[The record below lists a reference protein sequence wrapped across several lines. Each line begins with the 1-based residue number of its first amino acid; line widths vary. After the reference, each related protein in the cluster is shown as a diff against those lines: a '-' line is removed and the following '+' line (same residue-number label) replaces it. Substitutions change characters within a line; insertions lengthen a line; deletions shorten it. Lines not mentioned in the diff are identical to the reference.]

1 MRLTMELR
9 QIKYFLKVAEL
20 LNFSEASKVLFIT
33 QSTLSQQIR
42 QLENEFDTILFE
54 RNSHEVSLTEAGQQ
68 FMRYARKVMIDVD
81 DCTQK
86 MDDVKNMLTGELNIG
101 VTFTFSPLLTE
112 TVLEFMK
119 LYPHVRL
126 NVFYKTMSELMDMLQ
141 RREVDFVLAFKPTDR
156 NDKIESHVLFNN
168 HLSVVVSEQ
177 HPLARRK
184 SLNLDDLVL
193 YDAAMPAH
201 GLQAR
206 NSFEDMMH
214 SVNSKLKIRT
224 ELNDV
229 SILLKLIRQS
239 KLITILAEATI
250 HDEDGLVAI
259 PLEMAGNDMEGC
271 IHQLKQAY
279 VKNSAREFYR
289 LLSQSRAIL
298 KYSSLAK
305 LL

>member
-1 MRLTMELR
+1 MELR
-9 QIKYFLKVAEL
+9 QIRHFLKLAEL
-20 LNFSEASKVLFIT
+20 LNFSEASKALFIT

-42 QLENEFDTILFE
+42 QLENEFDTVLFE
-54 RNSHEVSLTEAGQQ
+54 RNSHEVSLTEAGEQ
-68 FMRYARKVMIDVD
+68 FKQHARKVIIDAD

-86 MDDVKNMLTGELNIG
+86 MDDLKNMLTGELNIG

-184 SLNLDDLVL
+184 LLNLDDLVL

-214 SVNSKLKIRT
+214 SVNSKLKIRA

>member
-1 MRLTMELR
+1 MELR
-9 QIKYFLKVAEL
+9 QIRYFLKVAEL
-20 LNFSEASKVLFIT
+20 LNFSEASKALFIT

-86 MDDVKNMLTGELNIG
+86 MDDLKNMLTGELNIG

-168 HLSVVVSEQ
+168 HLSVVVSE
-177 HPLARRK
+177 HHSLAKRK
-184 SLNLDDLVL
+184 SLTLDDLAP
-193 YDAAMPAH
+193 YDAAMPAR

-206 NSFEDMMH
+206 NSFDDMIH
-214 SVNSKLKIRT
+214 SENSKLKIRV

-229 SILLKLIRQS
+229 SILLKLIKQS
-239 KLITILAEATI
+239 KLVTILAEATI

-271 IHQLKQAY
+271 IHLLKQAY

>member
-1 MRLTMELR
+1 MELR
-9 QIKYFLKVAEL
+9 QIRYFLKVAEL

-86 MDDVKNMLTGELNIG
+86 MDDLKNMLTGELNIG

-141 RREVDFVLAFKPTDR
+141 RREVDFVLAFRPTDR

-177 HPLARRK
+177 HSLAKRK
-184 SLNLDDLVL
+184 SLTLDDLAL
-193 YDAAMPAH
+193 YDAAMPAR

-206 NSFEDMMH
+206 NSFDDMIH
-214 SVNSKLKIRT
+214 SENSKLKIRV

-229 SILLKLIRQS
+229 SILLKLIKQS

-259 PLEMAGNDMEGC
+259 PLEMTGNDMEGC
-271 IHQLKQAY
+271 IHLLKQAY

>member
-1 MRLTMELR
+1 MELR

-20 LNFSEASKVLFIT
+20 LNFSEASKALFIT

-86 MDDVKNMLTGELNIG
+86 MDDLKNMLTGELNIG

-168 HLSVVVSEQ
+168 HLSVVVSE
-177 HPLARRK
+177 HHSLAKRK
-184 SLNLDDLVL
+184 SLTLDVL
-193 YDAAMPAH
+193 APYDAAMPAS

-206 NSFEDMMH
+206 NSFDDMIH
-214 SVNSKLKIRT
+214 SVNSKLKIRV

-229 SILLKLIRQS
+229 SILLKLIKQS

-271 IHQLKQAY
+271 IHLLKQAY

>member
-1 MRLTMELR
+1 MELR
-9 QIKYFLKVAEL
+9 QIRYFLKVAEL
-20 LNFSEASKVLFIT
+20 LNFSEASKALFIT

-86 MDDVKNMLTGELNIG
+86 MDDLKNMLTGELNIG

-156 NDKIESHVLFNN
+156 NNKIESHVLFNN
-168 HLSVVVSEQ
+168 HLSVVVSE
-177 HPLARRK
+177 HHSLVKRK
-184 SLNLDDLVL
+184 SLTLDDLSA
-193 YDAAMPAH
+193 YDAAMPAR

-206 NSFEDMMH
+206 NSFDDMIH
-214 SVNSKLKIRT
+214 SENSKLKIRV

-229 SILLKLIRQS
+229 SILLKLIKQS
-239 KLITILAEATI
+239 KLVTILAEATI

-271 IHQLKQAY
+271 IHLLKQAY

>member
-1 MRLTMELR
+1 MELR
-9 QIKYFLKVAEL
+9 QIRYFLKVAEL
-20 LNFSEASKVLFIT
+20 LNFSEASKALFIT

-54 RNSHEVSLTEAGQQ
+54 RNSHEVSLTEAGKQ

-86 MDDVKNMLTGELNIG
+86 MDDLKNMLTGELNIG

-168 HLSVVVSEQ
+168 HLSVVVSDR
-177 HPLARRK
+177 HSLAKRK
-184 SLNLDDLVL
+184 SLTLDDLAP
-193 YDAAMPAH
+193 YDAAMPAR

-206 NSFEDMMH
+206 NSFDDMIH
-214 SVNSKLKIRT
+214 SENSKLKIRV

-229 SILLKLIRQS
+229 SILLKLIKQS
-239 KLITILAEATI
+239 KLVTILAEATI

-271 IHQLKQAY
+271 IHLLKQAY

>member
-1 MRLTMELR
+1 MELR
-9 QIKYFLKVAEL
+9 QIRYFLKVAEL
-20 LNFSEASKVLFIT
+20 LNFSEASKALFIT

-86 MDDVKNMLTGELNIG
+86 MDDLKNMLTGELNIG

-119 LYPHVRL
+119 LYPRVRL

-156 NDKIESHVLFNN
+156 NNKIESHVLFNN
-168 HLSVVVSEQ
+168 HLSVVVSE
-177 HPLARRK
+177 HHSLVKRK
-184 SLNLDDLVL
+184 SLTLDDLAA
-193 YDAAMPAH
+193 YDAAMPAR

-206 NSFEDMMH
+206 NSFDDMIH
-214 SVNSKLKIRT
+214 SENSKLKIRV

-229 SILLKLIRQS
+229 SILLKLIKQS
-239 KLITILAEATI
+239 KLVTILAEATI

-271 IHQLKQAY
+271 IHLLKQAY

>member
-1 MRLTMELR
+1 MELR
-9 QIKYFLKVAEL
+9 QIRYFLKLAEL
-20 LNFSEASKVLFIT
+20 LNFSEASKALFIT

-42 QLENEFDTILFE
+42 QLENEFDTVLFE
-54 RNSHEVSLTEAGQQ
+54 RNSHEVSLTEAGEQ
-68 FMRYARKVMIDVD
+68 FKQHARKVIIDAD

-86 MDDVKNMLTGELNIG
+86 MDDLKNMLTGELNIG

-214 SVNSKLKIRT
+214 SMNSKLKIRA

>member
-1 MRLTMELR
+1 MELR
-9 QIKYFLKVAEL
+9 QIRYFLKVAEL
-20 LNFSEASKVLFIT
+20 LNFSEASKALFIT

-68 FMRYARKVMIDVD
+68 FMRYARKVIIDVD

-86 MDDVKNMLTGELNIG
+86 MDDLKNMLTGELNIG

-112 TVLEFMK
+112 TVL
-119 LYPHVRL
+119 RL

-168 HLSVVVSEQ
+168 HLSVVVSE
-177 HPLARRK
+177 HHSLAKRK
-184 SLNLDDLVL
+184 SLTLDDLAP
-193 YDAAMPAH
+193 YDAAMPAR

-206 NSFEDMMH
+206 NSFDDMIH
-214 SVNSKLKIRT
+214 SENSKLKIRV

-229 SILLKLIRQS
+229 SILLKLIKQS
-239 KLITILAEATI
+239 KLVTILAEATI

-271 IHQLKQAY
+271 IHLLKQAY

>member
-1 MRLTMELR
+1 MELR
-9 QIKYFLKVAEL
+9 QIRYFLKVAEL
-20 LNFSEASKVLFIT
+20 LNFSEASKALFIT

-54 RNSHEVSLTEAGQQ
+54 RNSHEVSLTEAGKQ

-86 MDDVKNMLTGELNIG
+86 MDDLKNMLTGELNIG

-168 HLSVVVSEQ
+168 HLSVVVSE
-177 HPLARRK
+177 HHSLAKRK
-184 SLNLDDLVL
+184 SLTLDDLAP
-193 YDAAMPAH
+193 YDAAMPAR

-206 NSFEDMMH
+206 NSFDDMIH
-214 SVNSKLKIRT
+214 SENSKLKIRV

-229 SILLKLIRQS
+229 SILLKLIKQS
-239 KLITILAEATI
+239 KLITILADATI

-259 PLEMAGNDMEGC
+259 PLEMTGNDMEGC
-271 IHQLKQAY
+271 IHLLKQAY

>member
-1 MRLTMELR
+1 MELR
-9 QIKYFLKVAEL
+9 QIRYFLKVAEL
-20 LNFSEASKVLFIT
+20 LNFSEASKALFIT

-68 FMRYARKVMIDVD
+68 FMRYARKVIIDVD

-86 MDDVKNMLTGELNIG
+86 MDDLKNMLTGELNIG

-168 HLSVVVSEQ
+168 HLSVVVSE
-177 HPLARRK
+177 HHSLAKRK
-184 SLNLDDLVL
+184 SLTLDDLAP
-193 YDAAMPAH
+193 YDAAMPAR

-206 NSFEDMMH
+206 NSFDDMIH
-214 SVNSKLKIRT
+214 SENSKLKIRV

-229 SILLKLIRQS
+229 SILLKLIKQS
-239 KLITILAEATI
+239 KLVTILAEATI

-259 PLEMAGNDMEGC
+259 PLEMTGNDMEGC
-271 IHQLKQAY
+271 IHLFKQAY

>member
-1 MRLTMELR
+1 MELR
-9 QIKYFLKVAEL
+9 QIRYFLKVAEL
-20 LNFSEASKVLFIT
+20 LNFSEASKALFIT

-54 RNSHEVSLTEAGQQ
+54 RNSHEVSLTEAGKQ

-86 MDDVKNMLTGELNIG
+86 MDDLKNMLTGELNIG

-177 HPLARRK
+177 HSLAKRK
-184 SLNLDDLVL
+184 SLTLDDLAP
-193 YDAAMPAH
+193 YDAAMPAR

-206 NSFEDMMH
+206 NSFDDMIH
-214 SVNSKLKIRT
+214 SENSKLKIRV

-229 SILLKLIRQS
+229 SILLKLIKQS
-239 KLITILAEATI
+239 KLITILADATI

-259 PLEMAGNDMEGC
+259 PLEMTGNDMEGC
-271 IHQLKQAY
+271 IHLLKQAY

>member
-1 MRLTMELR
+1 MELR
-9 QIKYFLKVAEL
+9 QIRYFLKVAEL
-20 LNFSEASKVLFIT
+20 LNFSEASKALFIT

-54 RNSHEVSLTEAGQQ
+54 RNSHEVSLTEAGKQ

-86 MDDVKNMLTGELNIG
+86 MDDLKNMLTGELNIG

-168 HLSVVVSEQ
+168 HLSVVVSE
-177 HPLARRK
+177 HHSLAKRK
-184 SLNLDDLVL
+184 SLTLDDLAP
-193 YDAAMPAH
+193 YDAAMPAR

-206 NSFEDMMH
+206 NSFDDMIH
-214 SVNSKLKIRT
+214 SENSKLKIRV

-229 SILLKLIRQS
+229 SILLKLIKQS
-239 KLITILAEATI
+239 KLVTILAEATI

-271 IHQLKQAY
+271 IHLLKQAY

>member
-1 MRLTMELR
+1 MELR
-9 QIKYFLKVAEL
+9 QIRYFLKLAEL
-20 LNFSEASKVLFIT
+20 LNFSEASKALFIT

-42 QLENEFDTILFE
+42 QLENEFDTVLFE
-54 RNSHEVSLTEAGQQ
+54 RNSHEVSLTEAGEQ
-68 FMRYARKVMIDVD
+68 FKQHARKVIIDAD

-86 MDDVKNMLTGELNIG
+86 MDDLKNMLTGELNIG

-168 HLSVVVSEQ
+168 YLSVVVSEQ

-184 SLNLDDLVL
+184 LLNLDDLVL

-214 SVNSKLKIRT
+214 SVNSKLKIRA

>member
-1 MRLTMELR
+1 MELR
-9 QIKYFLKVAEL
+9 QIRYFLKVAEL
-20 LNFSEASKVLFIT
+20 LNFSEASKALFIT

-68 FMRYARKVMIDVD
+68 FMRYARKVIIDVD

-86 MDDVKNMLTGELNIG
+86 MDDLKNMLTGD
-101 VTFTFSPLLTE
+101 
-112 TVLEFMK
+112 
-119 LYPHVRL
+119 
-126 NVFYKTMSELMDMLQ
+126 VFYKTMSELMDMLQ

-168 HLSVVVSEQ
+168 HLSVVVSE
-177 HPLARRK
+177 HHSLAKRK
-184 SLNLDDLVL
+184 SLTLDDLAP
-193 YDAAMPAH
+193 YDAAMPAR

-206 NSFEDMMH
+206 NSFDDMIH
-214 SVNSKLKIRT
+214 SVNSKLKIRV

-229 SILLKLIRQS
+229 SILLKLIKQS

-259 PLEMAGNDMEGC
+259 PLEMTGNDMEGC
-271 IHQLKQAY
+271 IHLLKQAY

>member
-1 MRLTMELR
+1 MELR
-9 QIKYFLKVAEL
+9 QIRYFLKVAEL
-20 LNFSEASKVLFIT
+20 LNFSEASKALFIT

-68 FMRYARKVMIDVD
+68 FMRYARKVIIDVD

-86 MDDVKNMLTGELNIG
+86 MDDLKNMLTGELNIG

-156 NDKIESHVLFNN
+156 NDKIESHVLFKN
-168 HLSVVVSEQ
+168 HLSVVVSER
-177 HPLARRK
+177 HSLAKRK
-184 SLNLDDLVL
+184 SLTLDDLAP
-193 YDAAMPAH
+193 YDAAMPAR

-206 NSFEDMMH
+206 NSFDDMIH
-214 SVNSKLKIRT
+214 SENSKLKIRV

-229 SILLKLIRQS
+229 SILLKLIKQS
-239 KLITILAEATI
+239 KLVTILAEATI

-271 IHQLKQAY
+271 IHLLKQAY

>member
-1 MRLTMELR
+1 MELR
-9 QIKYFLKVAEL
+9 QIRYFLKLAEL
-20 LNFSEASKVLFIT
+20 LNFSEASKALFIT

-42 QLENEFDTILFE
+42 QLENEFDTVLFE
-54 RNSHEVSLTEAGQQ
+54 RNSHEVSLTEAGEQ
-68 FMRYARKVMIDVD
+68 FKQHARKVIIDAD

-86 MDDVKNMLTGELNIG
+86 MDDLKNMLTGELNIG

-214 SVNSKLKIRT
+214 SVNSKLKIRA

>member
-1 MRLTMELR
+1 MELR

-20 LNFSEASKVLFIT
+20 LNFSEASKALFIT

-86 MDDVKNMLTGELNIG
+86 MDDLKNMLTGELNIG

-177 HPLARRK
+177 HPLAKRK
-184 SLNLDDLVL
+184 SLTLDDLVL
-193 YDAAMPAH
+193 YDAAMPAR

-206 NSFEDMMH
+206 NSFDDMIH
-214 SVNSKLKIRT
+214 SENSKLKIRV

-229 SILLKLIRQS
+229 SILLKLIKQS
-239 KLITILAEATI
+239 KLVTILAEATI

-271 IHQLKQAY
+271 IHLLKQAY

>member
-1 MRLTMELR
+1 
-9 QIKYFLKVAEL
+9 
-20 LNFSEASKVLFIT
+20 
-33 QSTLSQQIR
+33 
-42 QLENEFDTILFE
+42 
-54 RNSHEVSLTEAGQQ
+54 
-68 FMRYARKVMIDVD
+68 MRYARKVMIDVD

-86 MDDVKNMLTGELNIG
+86 MDDLKNMLTGELNIG

-177 HPLARRK
+177 HSLAKRK
-184 SLNLDDLVL
+184 SLTLDDLAP
-193 YDAAMPAH
+193 YDAAMPAR

-206 NSFEDMMH
+206 NSFDDMIH
-214 SVNSKLKIRT
+214 SENSKLKIRV

-229 SILLKLIRQS
+229 SILLKLIKQS
-239 KLITILAEATI
+239 KLITILADATI

-259 PLEMAGNDMEGC
+259 PLEMTGNDMEGC
-271 IHQLKQAY
+271 IHLLKQAY

-305 LL
+305 VL

>member
-1 MRLTMELR
+1 MELR
-9 QIKYFLKVAEL
+9 QIRYFLKVAEL
-20 LNFSEASKVLFIT
+20 LNFSEASKELFIT

-86 MDDVKNMLTGELNIG
+86 MDDLKNMLTGELNIG

-177 HPLARRK
+177 HSLAKRK
-184 SLNLDDLVL
+184 SLTLDDLAP
-193 YDAAMPAH
+193 YDAAMPAR

-206 NSFEDMMH
+206 NSFDDMIH
-214 SVNSKLKIRT
+214 SENSKLKIRV

-229 SILLKLIRQS
+229 SILLKLIKQS
-239 KLITILAEATI
+239 KLITILADATI

-259 PLEMAGNDMEGC
+259 PLEMTGNDMEGC
-271 IHQLKQAY
+271 IHLLKQAY

>member
-1 MRLTMELR
+1 MELR
-9 QIKYFLKVAEL
+9 QIRYFLKVAEL
-20 LNFSEASKVLFIT
+20 LNFSEASKALFIT

-68 FMRYARKVMIDVD
+68 FMRYARKVIIDVD

-86 MDDVKNMLTGELNIG
+86 MDDLKNMLTGELNIG

-168 HLSVVVSEQ
+168 HLSVVVSDR
-177 HPLARRK
+177 HSLAKRK
-184 SLNLDDLVL
+184 SLTLDDLAP
-193 YDAAMPAH
+193 YDAAMPAR

-206 NSFEDMMH
+206 NSFDDMIH
-214 SVNSKLKIRT
+214 SENSKLKIRV

-229 SILLKLIRQS
+229 SILLKLIKQS
-239 KLITILAEATI
+239 KLITILADATI

-259 PLEMAGNDMEGC
+259 PLEMTGNDMEGC
-271 IHQLKQAY
+271 IHLLKQAY

>member
-1 MRLTMELR
+1 MELR
-9 QIKYFLKVAEL
+9 QIRYFLKVAEL
-20 LNFSEASKVLFIT
+20 LNFSEASKALFIT

-68 FMRYARKVMIDVD
+68 FMRYARKVIIDVD

-86 MDDVKNMLTGELNIG
+86 MDDLKNMLTGELNIG

-168 HLSVVVSEQ
+168 HLSVVVSE
-177 HPLARRK
+177 HHSLAKRK
-184 SLNLDDLVL
+184 SLTLDDLAP
-193 YDAAMPAH
+193 YDAAMPAR

-206 NSFEDMMH
+206 NSFDDMIH
-214 SVNSKLKIRT
+214 SENSKLKIRV

-229 SILLKLIRQS
+229 SILLKLIKQS
-239 KLITILAEATI
+239 KLVTILAEATI

-259 PLEMAGNDMEGC
+259 PLEMTGNDMEGC
-271 IHQLKQAY
+271 IHLLKQAY

>member
-1 MRLTMELR
+1 MELR
-9 QIKYFLKVAEL
+9 QIRYFLKLAEL
-20 LNFSEASKVLFIT
+20 LNFSEASKALFIT

-42 QLENEFDTILFE
+42 QLENEFDTVLFE
-54 RNSHEVSLTEAGQQ
+54 RNSHEVSLTEAGEQ
-68 FMRYARKVMIDVD
+68 FKQHARKVIIDAD

-86 MDDVKNMLTGELNIG
+86 MDDLKNMLTGELNIG

-141 RREVDFVLAFKPTDR
+141 RREVDFVLSFKPTDR

-214 SVNSKLKIRT
+214 SVNSKLKIRA

>member
-1 MRLTMELR
+1 MELR
-9 QIKYFLKVAEL
+9 QIRYFLKVAEL
-20 LNFSEASKVLFIT
+20 LNFSEASKALFIT

-86 MDDVKNMLTGELNIG
+86 MDDLKNMLTGELNIG

-156 NDKIESHVLFNN
+156 NNKIESHVLFNN
-168 HLSVVVSEQ
+168 HLSVVVSE
-177 HPLARRK
+177 HHSLVKRK
-184 SLNLDDLVL
+184 SLTLDDLAA
-193 YDAAMPAH
+193 YDAAMPAR

-206 NSFEDMMH
+206 NSFDDMIH
-214 SVNSKLKIRT
+214 SENSKLKIRV

-229 SILLKLIRQS
+229 SILLKLIKQS
-239 KLITILAEATI
+239 KLVTILAEATI

-271 IHQLKQAY
+271 IHLLKQAY

>member
-1 MRLTMELR
+1 MELR
-9 QIKYFLKVAEL
+9 QIRYFLKVAEL
-20 LNFSEASKVLFIT
+20 LNFSEASKELFIT

-86 MDDVKNMLTGELNIG
+86 MDDLKNMLTGELNIG

-119 LYPHVRL
+119 MYPHVRL

-177 HPLARRK
+177 HSLARRK
-184 SLNLDDLVL
+184 SLTLDDLAP
-193 YDAAMPAH
+193 YDAAMPAR

-206 NSFEDMMH
+206 NSFDDMIH
-214 SVNSKLKIRT
+214 SENSKLKIRV

-229 SILLKLIRQS
+229 SILLKLIKQS
-239 KLITILAEATI
+239 KLITILADATI

-259 PLEMAGNDMEGC
+259 PLEMTGNDMEGC
-271 IHQLKQAY
+271 IHLLKQAY

>member
-1 MRLTMELR
+1 MELR
-9 QIKYFLKVAEL
+9 QIRYFLKVAEL
-20 LNFSEASKVLFIT
+20 LNFSEASKALFIT

-68 FMRYARKVMIDVD
+68 FMRYARKVIIDVD

-86 MDDVKNMLTGELNIG
+86 MDDLKNMLTGELNIG

-177 HPLARRK
+177 HSLAKRK
-184 SLNLDDLVL
+184 SLTLDDLAP
-193 YDAAMPAH
+193 YDAAMPAR

-206 NSFEDMMH
+206 NSFDDMIH
-214 SVNSKLKIRT
+214 SENSKLKIRV

-229 SILLKLIRQS
+229 SILLKLIKQS

-259 PLEMAGNDMEGC
+259 PLEMAGSDMEGC
-271 IHQLKQAY
+271 IHLLKQAY

>member
-1 MRLTMELR
+1 MELR
-9 QIKYFLKVAEL
+9 QIRYFLKVAEL
-20 LNFSEASKVLFIT
+20 LNFSEASKALFIT

-68 FMRYARKVMIDVD
+68 FMRYARKVIIDVD

-86 MDDVKNMLTGELNIG
+86 MDDLKNMLTGELNIG

-119 LYPHVRL
+119 QYPHVRL

-177 HPLARRK
+177 HSLAKRK
-184 SLNLDDLVL
+184 SLTLDDLAP
-193 YDAAMPAH
+193 YDAAMPAR

-206 NSFEDMMH
+206 NSFDDMIH
-214 SVNSKLKIRT
+214 SVNSKLKIRV

-229 SILLKLIRQS
+229 SILLKLIKQS

-259 PLEMAGNDMEGC
+259 PLEMAGSDMEGC
-271 IHQLKQAY
+271 IHLLKQAY

>member
-1 MRLTMELR
+1 MELR
-9 QIKYFLKVAEL
+9 QIRYFLKVAEL
-20 LNFSEASKVLFIT
+20 LNFSEASKALFIT

-68 FMRYARKVMIDVD
+68 FMRYARKVIIDVD

-86 MDDVKNMLTGELNIG
+86 MDDLKNMLTGELNIG

-168 HLSVVVSEQ
+168 HLSVVVSER
-177 HPLARRK
+177 HSLAKRK
-184 SLNLDDLVL
+184 SLTLDDLAP
-193 YDAAMPAH
+193 YDAAMPAR

-206 NSFEDMMH
+206 NSFDDMIH
-214 SVNSKLKIRT
+214 SENSKLKIRV

-229 SILLKLIRQS
+229 SILLKLIKQS

-259 PLEMAGNDMEGC
+259 PLEMTGNDMEGC
-271 IHQLKQAY
+271 IHLLKQAY

>member
-1 MRLTMELR
+1 MELR
-9 QIKYFLKVAEL
+9 QIRYFLKLAEL
-20 LNFSEASKVLFIT
+20 LNFSEASKALFIT

-42 QLENEFDTILFE
+42 QLENEFDTVLFE
-54 RNSHEVSLTEAGQQ
+54 RNSHEVSLTEAGEQ
-68 FMRYARKVMIDVD
+68 FKQHARKVIIDAD

-86 MDDVKNMLTGELNIG
+86 MDDLKNMLTGELNIG

-214 SVNSKLKIRT
+214 SVNSKLKIRA

-250 HDEDGLVAI
+250 HDENGLVAI

-271 IHQLKQAY
+271 IHQLKQSY

>member
-1 MRLTMELR
+1 MELR
-9 QIKYFLKVAEL
+9 QIRYFLKLAEL
-20 LNFSEASKVLFIT
+20 LNFSEASKALFIT

-42 QLENEFDTILFE
+42 QLENEFDTVLFE
-54 RNSHEVSLTEAGQQ
+54 RNSHEVSLTEAGEQ
-68 FMRYARKVMIDVD
+68 FKQHARKVIIDAD

-86 MDDVKNMLTGELNIG
+86 MDDLKNMLTGELNIG

-214 SVNSKLKIRT
+214 SVNSKLKIRA

-250 HDEDGLVAI
+250 HDENGLVAI

>member
-1 MRLTMELR
+1 MELR
-9 QIKYFLKVAEL
+9 QIRYFLKVAEL
-20 LNFSEASKVLFIT
+20 LNFSEASKALFIT

-54 RNSHEVSLTEAGQQ
+54 RNSHEVSLTEAGKQ

-86 MDDVKNMLTGELNIG
+86 MDDLKNMLTGELNIG

-177 HPLARRK
+177 HSLAKRK
-184 SLNLDDLVL
+184 SLTLDDLAP
-193 YDAAMPAH
+193 YDAAMPAR

-206 NSFEDMMH
+206 NSFDDMIH
-214 SVNSKLKIRT
+214 SENSKLKIRV

-229 SILLKLIRQS
+229 SILLKLIKQS
-239 KLITILAEATI
+239 KLVTILAEATI

-271 IHQLKQAY
+271 IHLLKQAY

>member
-1 MRLTMELR
+1 MELR
-9 QIKYFLKVAEL
+9 QIRYFLKLAEL
-20 LNFSEASKVLFIT
+20 LNFSEASKALFIT

-42 QLENEFDTILFE
+42 QLENEFDTVLFE
-54 RNSHEVSLTEAGQQ
+54 RNSHEVSLTEAGEQ
-68 FMRYARKVMIDVD
+68 FKQHARKVIIYAD

-86 MDDVKNMLTGELNIG
+86 MDDLKNMLTGELNIG

-112 TVLEFMK
+112 TVIEFMK

-214 SVNSKLKIRT
+214 SVNSKLKIRA

>member
-1 MRLTMELR
+1 MELR
-9 QIKYFLKVAEL
+9 QIRYFLKLAEL
-20 LNFSEASKVLFIT
+20 LNFSEASKALFIT

-42 QLENEFDTILFE
+42 QLENEFGTVLFE
-54 RNSHEVSLTEAGQQ
+54 RNSHEVSLTEAGEQ
-68 FMRYARKVMIDVD
+68 FKQHARKVIIDAD

-86 MDDVKNMLTGELNIG
+86 MDDLKNMLTGELNIG

-112 TVLEFMK
+112 TVIEFMK

-214 SVNSKLKIRT
+214 SVNSKLKIRA

>member
-1 MRLTMELR
+1 MELR
-9 QIKYFLKVAEL
+9 QIRYFLKVAEL
-20 LNFSEASKVLFIT
+20 LNFSEASKALFIT

-54 RNSHEVSLTEAGQQ
+54 RNSHEVSLTEAGKQ

-86 MDDVKNMLTGELNIG
+86 MDDLKNMLTGELNIG

-177 HPLARRK
+177 HSLAKRK
-184 SLNLDDLVL
+184 SLTLDDLAP
-193 YDAAMPAH
+193 YDAAMPAR

-206 NSFEDMMH
+206 NSFDDMIH
-214 SVNSKLKIRT
+214 SENSKLKIRV

-259 PLEMAGNDMEGC
+259 PLEMTGNDMEGC
-271 IHQLKQAY
+271 IHLLKQAY